1 MEIWIIEERSLS
13 RRGIRI
19 GIIGIIEIIER
30 KRIIMDSSRLN
41 LLNISLNM
49 KRNRNINKKSNIQR
63 NITLKIDKNLKNM
76 HQSMSKRKNKLVKKR
91 VFFLLLT
98 QNILKRIQLHKSQSK
113 RFNKN
118 QPKKDNKR
126 NNKRINKQS
135 KVLLSLK
142 NKVKM
147 TSHHLNFIQRILLKI
162 QDFEMSLM
170 GRQL

>member
-49 KRNRNINKKSNIQR
+49 KKNRNISKKTNIQR
-63 NITLKIDKNLKNM
+63 NIILKIDKNLKNM
-76 HQSMSKRKNKLVKKR
+76 HQSMSKNKNKVVKKR
-91 VFFLLLT
+91 VFLLLT
-98 QNILKRIQLHKSQSK
+98 QNIFKRIQLHKSQSK
-113 RFNKN
+113 RFNKS
-118 QPKKDNKR
+118 QPKKENKR

-147 TSHHLNFIQRILLKI
+147 TSHHLNFIQKILLKI
-162 QDFEMSLM
+162 QDFEMSSM
-170 GRQL
+170 GSQL

>member
-49 KRNRNINKKSNIQR
+49 KKNRNISKKSNIQR
-63 NITLKIDKNLKNM
+63 NIILKIDKNLKNM
-76 HQSMSKRKNKLVKKR
+76 HQSMSKNKNKVVKKR
-91 VFFLLLT
+91 VFLLLT
-98 QNILKRIQLHKSQSK
+98 QNIFKRIQLHKSQSK
-113 RFNKN
+113 RFNKS
-118 QPKKDNKR
+118 QPKKENKR

-147 TSHHLNFIQRILLKI
+147 TSHHLNFIQKILLKI
-162 QDFEMSLM
+162 QDFEMSSM
-170 GRQL
+170 GSQL